1 MQKNTFQLPIQ
12 SKKCKVCFGG
22 IKISQ
27 DVNNIVFIDLNHTRE
42 INFDKIPHAICVN
55 DDIFCLIGL
64 VVEVPSLSSDN
75 AHLVAHVKRGKQ
87 WYLFDNNSKDVSKS
101 NLAKKNVLPHLLVYA
116 LPSLETTNEPL
127 IDIAHDVDLLKNFH
141 EITEYGKKF
150 RLDNVCGPDSL
161 FHSFICLFIDDPQ
174 LFEST
179 KNDEKLILFLNAYV
193 KKDMKTAYKHRLDLL
208 KDVFFTNIF
217 PSAVL
222 KCTCNNTIFVP
233 IIDLNYDQL
242 LTEGIEYLEN
252 CLFKTKRTCN
262 QCKLKISS
270 MEYSDIIFLD
280 VQPLSQRSLL
290 VPLRII
296 PTRITIE
303 CKDFRLKSVIE
314 FRGNLSHYMA
324 HCLRKDNT
332 FYCYDDLSNAVFIS
346 ERERIV

>member
-1 MQKNTFQLPIQ
+1 
-12 SKKCKVCFGG
+12 
-22 IKISQ
+22 
-27 DVNNIVFIDLNHTRE
+27 
-42 INFDKIPHAICVN
+42 
-55 DDIFCLIGL
+55 
-64 VVEVPSLSSDN
+64 
-75 AHLVAHVKRGKQ
+75 
-87 WYLFDNNSKDVSKS
+87 
-101 NLAKKNVLPHLLVYA
+101 
-116 LPSLETTNEPL
+116 
-127 IDIAHDVDLLKNFH
+127 
-141 EITEYGKKF
+141 
-150 RLDNVCGPDSL
+150 
-161 FHSFICLFIDDPQ
+161 
-174 LFEST
+174 
-179 KNDEKLILFLNAYV
+179 
-193 KKDMKTAYKHRLDLL
+193 MKTAYKHRLDLL
-208 KDVFFTNIF
+208 KDVFEKKETEDKVTINCVSNIYNNVKSLFTNIF

-346 ERERIV
+346 ERERIVCPHLLIYVRD